1 MDCREIKK
9 LLDQYIDNDLSKN
22 ASAAVRNH
30 LSACRECGA
39 ELALLKKYK
48 KEISSLKEA
57 KAPADFL
64 QQLNQRI
71 DKKSNFKKILKA
83 LFFPLKIKLP
93 IEAFGVL
100 ASVALFVL
108 LVNPV
113 DQIKESMTVADK
125 IVNMGKSGEVIQ
137 KAKVADLERSAKKTG
152 GAEFSLPSQVK
163 DDRMLAK
170 AERKTISV
178 RGEAI
183 KTQEIVL
190 ALYQVKTAA
199 ASGSL
204 KSIAPSVRS
213 PQSEESDVLNTMDIK
228 KDKAFG
234 AAAEKV
240 QTADSAKSEK
250 IAEAE
255 KQVQVTEADNIQK
268 PGTAKAQDEAINRQ
282 LTIPQKVND
291 IRGIIIRL
299 NGKVI
304 KEKSGRDGYLEYII
318 VEIPMQSQKEFLDQ
332 LSKLGSLQSKE
343 RKPVGAGKS
352 DIARF
357 KINIMQME

>member
-1 MDCREIKK
+1 
-9 LLDQYIDNDLSKN
+9 
-22 ASAAVRNH
+22 
-30 LSACRECGA
+30 
-39 ELALLKKYK
+39 
-48 KEISSLKEA
+48 
-57 KAPADFL
+57 
-64 QQLNQRI
+64 
-71 DKKSNFKKILKA
+71 
-83 LFFPLKIKLP
+83 
-93 IEAFGVL
+93 
-100 ASVALFVL
+100 
-108 LVNPV
+108 
-113 DQIKESMTVADK
+113 
-125 IVNMGKSGEVIQ
+125 
-137 KAKVADLERSAKKTG
+137 
-152 GAEFSLPSQVK
+152 
-163 DDRMLAK
+163 
-170 AERKTISV
+170 
-178 RGEAI
+178 
-183 KTQEIVL
+183 
-190 ALYQVKTAA
+190 
-199 ASGSL
+199 
-204 KSIAPSVRS
+204 
-213 PQSEESDVLNTMDIK
+213 MDIK

>member
-1 MDCREIKK
+1 M
-9 LLDQYIDNDLSKN
+9 
-22 ASAAVRNH
+22 
-30 LSACRECGA
+30 
-39 ELALLKKYK
+39 
-48 KEISSLKEA
+48 
-57 KAPADFL
+57 
-64 QQLNQRI
+64 RI
-71 DKKSNFKKILKA
+71 DKQSNFKKILRS

-100 ASVALFVL
+100 ASVVLIVL
-108 LVNPV
+108 LVNPA

-125 IVNMGKSGEVIQ
+125 IVNMEKSGEVIQ
-137 KAKVADLERSAKKTG
+137 KAKIADMERSAKKTG
-152 GAEFSLPSQVK
+152 RAELPLPAEPK

-183 KTQEIVL
+183 KTHEIIL
-190 ALYQVKTAA
+190 ALYQVKSAA
-199 ASGSL
+199 ASGSI
-204 KSIAPSVRS
+204 KSLAPPVRT
-213 PQSEESDVLNTMDIK
+213 PQSEESAAVNTMDMK

-234 AAAEKV
+234 ALAEKV
-240 QTADSAKSEK
+240 QTADPTKSEK
-250 IAEAE
+250 TTEAE
-255 KQVQVTEADNIQK
+255 KEVQVAEADNIQK
-268 PGTAKAQDEAINRQ
+268 PGSAKTQDEAINRQ
-282 LTIPQKVND
+282 LTIAQPIND
-291 IRGIIIRL
+291 IREIAVSL

-304 KEKSGRDGYLEYII
+304 KEKSARDGQLEYII
-318 VEIPMQSQKEFLDQ
+318 VEIPAQSQKEFLDQ